1 MSIFKYALFTGC
13 TAKGSTPEL
22 LMSTQAVAK
31 KLGIELIE
39 LTEASCCGASHLQDF
54 DDFLSLVLNARNISY
69 AEKHNLTMVTICNT
83 CQLNSAMTNERLK
96 NDPDLKAKV
105 NEKLAEVGLE
115 FKGTSEIKHFL
126 YALTEDIGVEKI
138 ASMVT
143 RPLNDMSI
151 AAFYGCHNIRPP
163 ELAQKSNGG
172 ENPYNPQ
179 SIDDLILA
187 LGGKNIDYK
196 HKNRCCGFHADLQ
209 APDTAHALTANTL
222 LDAKDNGA
230 SYMVTPCPLCHLN
243 FDTQQKNAEKNAKRD
258 IKLPI
263 LHLPQMVG
271 LALGIEPQEL
281 GLDKHVIKTHL
292 D

>member
-1 MSIFKYALFTGC
+1 M
-13 TAKGSTPEL
+13 
-22 LMSTQAVAK
+22 
-31 KLGIELIE
+31 
-39 LTEASCCGASHLQDF
+39 
-54 DDFLSLVLNARNISY
+54 
-69 AEKHNLTMVTICNT
+69 
-83 CQLNSAMTNERLK
+83 
-96 NDPDLKAKV
+96 
-105 NEKLAEVGLE
+105 
-115 FKGTSEIKHFL
+115 
-126 YALTEDIGVEKI
+126 
-138 ASMVT
+138 
-143 RPLNDMSI
+143 
-151 AAFYGCHNIRPP
+151 
-163 ELAQKSNGG
+163 
-172 ENPYNPQ
+172 
-179 SIDDLILA
+179 
-187 LGGKNIDYK
+187 
-196 HKNRCCGFHADLQ
+196 Q